1 MKLRTYSYRN
11 HTIRI
16 WRRAGAKRWCFDVM
30 FEAHLVDCGE
40 RISWSQAA
48 RAAIATVDRTSR
60 FLEQAS

>member
-1 MKLRTYSYRN
+1 M
-11 HTIRI
+11 
-16 WRRAGAKRWCFDVM
+16 FD
-30 FEAHLVDCGE
+30 AHLVDCGE